1 MDRVG
6 EEGWC
11 HFSGVGDPLKMGP
24 ASNSVVMCGYQCP
37 EPRNGAALRSQIDWI
52 GIKEGKLQLWSEV
65 LETLIQEE
73 GLGSN
78 LVYHFGSKKS
88 TPPLSAPIF
97 SQIIKLTGLARARQ
111 SQVVSPRSY

>member
-6 EEGWC
+6 EEEWC
-11 HFSGVGDPLKMGP
+11 HFPGVGDPLKMGP

-37 EPRNGAALRSQIDWI
+37 EPRNGAALRSQVDWI

-73 GLGSN
+73 GLGSKEAKRD
-78 LVYHFGSKKS
+78 F
-88 TPPLSAPIF
+88 I
-97 SQIIKLTGLARARQ
+97 
-111 SQVVSPRSY
+111 